1 MARGKEKPK
10 KSSVERSIEVIM
22 DKLKRGTYR
31 NAAYEETDRRMLEH
45 YLNGGGLHDSPS
57 WY

>member
-31 NAAYEETDRRMLEH
+31 NAAYEETDR
-45 YLNGGGLHDSPS
+45 GGLHDSPS